1 MTEQEREEAFAKE
14 IRITWE
20 ALQSAR
26 TELGETAR
34 VTLLIAGQFEG
45 LIRVF
50 VKLYGKDKID
60 KYFPEEKDV

>member
-14 IRITWE
+14 IKVVWE

-26 TELGETAR
+26 TDLGETAR

-60 KYFPEEKDV
+60 KYFPEEKNG

>member
-14 IRITWE
+14 IRVTWE

-60 KYFPEEKDV
+60 KYFPGEKNG

>member
-26 TELGETAR
+26 NELGETAR
-34 VTLLIAGQFEG
+34 VTLLLAGQFEG

-60 KYFPEEKDV
+60 KYFPEEKNG

>member
-14 IRITWE
+14 IKVVWE
-20 ALQSAR
+20 ALQGAR

-60 KYFPEEKDV
+60 KYFPEEKNG

>member
-14 IRITWE
+14 IKVVWE

-34 VTLLIAGQFEG
+34 VTLLLAGQFEA
-45 LIRVF
+45 LVRVF

-60 KYFPEEKDV
+60 KYFPEEKNG